1 MSYCPGGYNRCVSEI
16 DSGRNAAPELILGPL
31 QRFASETEATVW
43 VETDRACEVSVLGQS
58 TRTFCV
64 AGHHYALVILEGVC
78 AITFGEV
85 TRELR
90 AGDTFIVPADEV
102 HQVVGLPDFTAIHV
116 MPKDIRFNF
125 KV

>member
-1 MSYCPGGYNRCVSEI
+1 MRKTTSLKDGAVLMTKRMEGADGTDFP
-16 DSGRNAAPELILGPL
+16 PHT
-31 QRFASETEATVW
+31 ASQE
-43 VETDRACEVSVLGQS
+43 S
-58 TRTFCV
+58 
-64 AGHHYALVILEGVC
+64 ALVVLEGVC

-85 TRELR
+85 THELH